1 LEQRGRMKYNKLA
14 YKIYKA
20 LDEKTQK
27 CLGIEYDIERIDNTE
42 NKKWNDRFLMSF
54 CNWLWMKKFKKD
66 KAIWIPLMQKMQKLK
81 NEQLKLMAEGPFYK
95 GSPVEHLKK

>member
-1 LEQRGRMKYNKLA
+1 
-14 YKIYKA
+14 
-20 LDEKTQK
+20 
-27 CLGIEYDIERIDNTE
+27 
-42 NKKWNDRFLMSF
+42 MSF

-66 KAIWIPLMQKMQKLK
+66 KAIWIPLMQQMQKLK